1 MAKYQSERQN
11 INRSIVEIWVTE
23 EEDPDSRR
31 LAYRINKRTRTVTFY
46 PKESDFFLSEI
57 TIDGFK
63 NLPDDFSDNG
73 YLKQGV
79 QYYLNKK
86 LENKSIRSF
95 EISRDKA
102 STLRKVRNQEA
113 YNLVLNYD
121 DFKTLREQFLV
132 VNNQSTQSKN
142 DILDGFFHIYFPDK
156 FEENTNTAQQ
166 QYRNV
171 IKNLNNAIIE
181 HFTPDDLNK
190 IEGFIAELLDKR
202 YQSNSHKFL
211 QLARTKIKV
220 DTIAIDRILNEF
232 QKNLDDDISE
242 NLWGK
247 YLQKNLFLL
256 DSKYVK
262 ILPELNVILRGSRNA
277 DFGMID
283 TKGYLD
289 IFEIK
294 KPTTPL
300 LSNETDRGNY
310 YWHTSTVK
318 AIVQAEKYLFNA
330 ERKAANLAED
340 ISREERIS
348 VKVVKPRA
356 ILIIG
361 HSNQLD
367 TDKKKDDFKVLRQSL
382 KNIDILLY
390 DELLEGLENQKNK
403 YYDQIA
409 ENLN

>member
-1 MAKYQSERQN
+1 MAKYDTEEQALGDN
-11 INRSIVEIWVTE
+11 VYEIWVIE
-23 EEDPDSRR
+23 EGDTATRR
-31 LAYRINKRTRTVTFY
+31 LAYRIDKSKETIIFY
-46 PKESDFFLSEI
+46 PKPGDFLVDEVLL
-57 TIDGFK
+57 DGFTQ
-63 NLPDDFSDNG
+63 LPVDFSDAG
-73 YLKQGV
+73 YIKQGV

-86 LENKSIRSF
+86 LQGSKITAIT
-95 EISRDKA
+95 ISKDA
-102 STLRKVRNQEA
+102 TSGLRKVRSKDE
-113 YNLVLNYD
+113 YKLTLHYD
-121 DFKTLREQFLV
+121 DFKTIREKFLV
-132 VNNQSTQSKN
+132 VNSQSTQSKN
-142 DILDGFFHIYFPDK
+142 DIVDGLFYHLFPDT
-156 FEENTNTAQQ
+156 FAESTSTSQQ

-171 IKNLNNAIIE
+171 IKNLDVGIIE
-181 HFTPDDLNK
+181 HLTPEDLGHF
-190 IEGFIAELLDKR
+190 ETFITQLLEKKYNSR
-202 YQSNSHKFL
+202 SHKFL

-220 DTIAIDRILNEF
+220 DTIAIDRILQEF
-232 QKNLDDDISE
+232 EANLKNGISE

-294 KPTTPL
+294 KPETPL
-300 LSNETDRGNY
+300 LSAETDRGNY
-310 YWHTSTVK
+310 YWHASTVK

-330 ERKAANLAED
+330 ERKASTLAED
-340 ISREERIS
+340 IQREEKIS

-356 ILIIG
+356 ILITG

-367 TDKKKDDFKVLRQSL
+367 TEEKQNDFKVLRQSL
-382 KNIDILLY
+382 KNIDIILY

-403 YYDQIA
+403 YYDQII
-409 ENLN
+409 